1 MTWGLGSVVWMAV
14 VRKVLKFSDLTD
26 LGDIDPIF
34 KGVKME
40 KGDVEKEKYLNVN
53 IPECDSSFWK
63 EVEELKVG
71 DLKFVK
77 PEEKIV
83 VIPPWWVILARE
95 EKVKFLKHP
104 EYILLRNYIDSG
116 GDEKELEWCSFQH
129 IVQKIKYPEKRVAD
143 KAVFKAAVKKWKILR
158 LDYDFGRFFE
168 SRDTVCLAKKMIE
181 LDILDK

>member
-1 MTWGLGSVVWMAV
+1 MAV

-53 IPECDSSFWK
+53 IPECDMESPFFPSK
-63 EVEELKVG
+63 EVEEYKVG
-71 DLKFVK
+71 DLKFMER
-77 PEEKIV
+77 EEGSSLVEVV
-83 VIPPWWVILARE
+83 VIPPWWEVLTRE
-95 EKVKFLKHP
+95 EKVKFLSHP

-116 GDEKELEWCSFQH
+116 GDEKELGRCSFRH
-129 IVQKIKYPEKRVAD
+129 IVQRVKYPEKLVVNKTA
-143 KAVFKAAVKKWKILR
+143 FKAAMKKWKIFR

-168 SRDTVCLAKKMIE
+168 SQDTVCLAKKMIE